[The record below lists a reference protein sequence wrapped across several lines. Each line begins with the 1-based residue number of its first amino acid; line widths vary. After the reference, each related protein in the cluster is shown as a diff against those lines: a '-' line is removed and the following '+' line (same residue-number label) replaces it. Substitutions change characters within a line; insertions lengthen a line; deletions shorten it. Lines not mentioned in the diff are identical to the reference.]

1 MKPSPTIALDVLIG
15 ACERRLGAEA
25 PIARQ
30 LRRLRAERTGAA
42 FERARTA
49 FDALQGEL
57 RADLAEDA
65 YRLAAE
71 MRRAPVMRVAQKFGL
86 IGTLNRRR

>member
-25 PIARQ
+25 PVAQ
-30 LRRLRAERTGAA
+30 ELRRLRGDRSRAA
-42 FERARTA
+42 FERARA
-49 FDALQGEL
+49 SFDALQGAL
-57 RADLAEDA
+57 RADLADEA

-71 MRRAPVMRVAQKFGL
+71 IRRAAVVRVAQKFGL
-86 IGTLNRRR
+86 IGTLNRRG